1 MKKVL
6 AIALVGVLAFS
17 LTACGGSKKSET
29 AASSAAAASSAVE
42 EAASAAEEAASAA
55 EEAASKA
62 EEAVSEAAEAVS
74 EVEEAASEAA
84 EAVSEAEEAASKA
97 EEAVSEAAASE
108 AEETASSAEEAASE
122 AEAAAEEE
130 PAEAA
135 DYSGHT
141 LYVANWQ
148 AYSSDQDYV
157 EKAFEDKFGC
167 TVEHVYFNSYEE
179 LMTTLQTG
187 GNKKIDAVVLS
198 NNYTQYFHD
207 AGLIAN
213 VDTAKIPNYESV
225 DPVYKD
231 ISPYAVDAEGNVFAY
246 PWCNG
251 TSSIAYNPNYVD
263 IEIKHWSDLLDPSL
277 KGHVMVLDGDGD
289 DWVIGCLLAG
299 EDSDDMENVD
309 IEKVRASLKELKGQL
324 LGFWASND
332 EQLMPW
338 KAGDFWAGEIWS
350 GPYTQ
355 LLAEDPDGIVL
366 VHPEEGTVGYI
377 DYWSVVEGTDEFDL
391 ACEWINF
398 IESEECQ
405 YTMATGESENYPGEY
420 YTYTP
425 VNGKVIEGLT
435 DEQKVTL
442 ELDPMPT
449 KIKLLPYIADPDLKD
464 EWTDLYNEFVG

>member
-6 AIALVGVLAFS
+6 VLALTGVLALS
-17 LTACGGSKKSET
+17 MAACGGKKTEESAS
-29 AASSAAAASSAVE
+29 AAEAAASSV
-42 EAASAAEEAASAA
+42 EAA
-55 EEAASKA
+55 
-62 EEAVSEAAEAVS
+62 
-74 EVEEAASEAA
+74 
-84 EAVSEAEEAASKA
+84 
-97 EEAVSEAAASE
+97 
-108 AEETASSAEEAASE
+108 ASSAEEAAEEKVEEVAEETE
-122 AEAAAEEE
+122 AAVDEAAAETEE
-130 PAEAA
+130 VVEEAEKEVEEAVEEEAAEEEAPAEEEAAEEEAPAEEAA
-135 DYSGHT
+135 DYSGHK
-141 LYVANWQ
+141 LMVANWQ
-148 AYSSDQDYV
+148 DYSSDCDYA
-157 EKAFEDKFGC
+157 EKAFEEKFGC
-167 TVEHVYFNSYEE
+167 EVEHVYFNSYEE

-187 GNKKIDAVVLS
+187 GNKTIDAVVLS

-213 VDTAKIPNYESV
+213 VDTAKIPNYADV

-231 ISPYAVDAEGNVFAY
+231 LSPYAVDDEGNVFAF

-251 TSSIAYNPNYVD
+251 TSSIAYNPDYVD
-263 IEIKHWSDLLDPSL
+263 FEIEHWSDLLKPEL

-299 EDSDDMENVD
+299 EDSDHMEDVD
-309 IEKVRASLKELKGQL
+309 IDKVRDSLMELKDQL

-332 EQLMPW
+332 EQLNPW
-338 KAGDFWAGEIWS
+338 YAGDFWAGEIWS
-350 GPYTQ
+350 GPYTE
-355 LLAEDPDGIVL
+355 LLASDKTNIKL

-391 ACEWINF
+391 ACEWINW

-405 YTMATGESENYPGEY
+405 HTMATGESDTYPGEY

-435 DEQKVTL
+435 DEQKIVL